1 MEKIAARVVAV
12 ALVLAVAVA
21 VLVAVA
27 VAVAVGVQAIVLVVA
42 LASVIVA
49 VQTTVAILGV
59 IAKTTT
65 VAMILATMVVI
76 LVATLAMR
84 IVTMFPTPMGYRH
97 RVLILTVCIL
107 SPWHLV
113 NPRLVKRCQGVTR
126 HQEWSHFPVIS
137 RHFSMSQHR
146 FTWTQMSGIQMHLRA
161 SSRHFSS
168 AV

>member
-21 VLVAVA
+21 V
-27 VAVAVGVQAIVLVVA
+27 AVGVQTIVLVVA
-42 LASVIVA
+42 PASVIVA

-65 VAMILATMVVI
+65 VAVILAT
-76 LVATLAMR
+76 TLAMR
-84 IVTMFPTPMGYRH
+84 IVTMFPTPMMYGH

-107 SPWHLV
+107 SPRHLV
-113 NPRLVKRCQGVTR
+113 NPRLVKRCQGVTG

-146 FTWTQMSGIQMHLRA
+146 FTWTQIGGIQMHLRA

>member
-12 ALVLAVAVA
+12 ALVPSVAA
-21 VLVAVA
+21 AVA
-27 VAVAVGVQAIVLVVA
+27 VAVAVGVQTIVLVVA

-65 VAMILATMVVI
+65 VVVILAT
-76 LVATLAMR
+76 TLAMR
-84 IVTMFPTPMGYRH
+84 IITMFPTPTMYGH

-107 SPWHLV
+107 SPRHLV
-113 NPRLVKRCQGVTR
+113 NPRLVKRCQGVTGY
-126 HQEWSHFPVIS
+126 QEWSHFPVIS
-137 RHFSMSQHR
+137 LHFSMSQHR
-146 FTWTQMSGIQMHLRA
+146 FTWTQIGGIQMHLRA